1 MLRISKDEQ
10 EVVADMALY
19 REIVPTIREA
29 GPGPT
34 AARCV
39 RPLPSA
45 GVLRQAGINPLV
57 GDVGVRQRGQFRTA
71 FGSLNRRES

>member
-1 MLRISKDEQ
+1 MFRINKNRQ
-10 EVVADMALY
+10 EAVADVASY
-19 REIVPTIREA
+19 RQIVPTIREP

-45 GVLRQAGINPLV
+45 GVLSQAGTNPLV
-57 GDVGVRQRGQFRTA
+57 GDVGVRQRGQFRSA
-71 FGSLNRRES
+71 SGSLNRRES

>member
-1 MLRISKDEQ
+1 MLRISKNGQ
-10 EVVADMALY
+10 EAVADMASY
-19 REIVPTIREA
+19 RKIVPTIREA

-45 GVLRQAGINPLV
+45 GVLRQAGINPHV
-57 GDVGVRQRGQFRTA
+57 GDVGVQQRGQFRTA
-71 FGSLNRRES
+71 SGSLNRRDS

>member
-1 MLRISKDEQ
+1 MFRISKNGQAPAVD
-10 EVVADMALY
+10 VASY
-19 REIVPTIREA
+19 RQIVPTIREP

-45 GVLRQAGINPLV
+45 GVLSQAGTNPLV
-57 GDVGVRQRGQFRTA
+57 GDVGVRQRGQFRA
-71 FGSLNRRES
+71 ASGSLNRRES